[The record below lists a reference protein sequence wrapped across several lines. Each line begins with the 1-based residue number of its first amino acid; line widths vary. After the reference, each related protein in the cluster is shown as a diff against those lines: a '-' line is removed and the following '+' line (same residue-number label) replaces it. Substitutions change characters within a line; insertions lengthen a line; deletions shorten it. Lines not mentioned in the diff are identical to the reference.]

1 MSIKPEKELKT
12 IWYITTLIVFA
23 VTAVILLVLYLF
35 TSINQ
40 WVILGFSAVWIITL
54 VWIPAAYKAVGYYIE
69 NDSIKMVGGVF
80 WRKQVTVPN
89 KKITN
94 IDITQGPFQRF
105 LNLGT
110 IHLQT
115 AGAGGQQGQKAE
127 LKIIG
132 VRDTVKI
139 KDKILENIASS
150 TASVKE
156 ANRSNIMDQYIV
168 SETGISRDR
177 EIFADML
184 EILKKIDEKLKK

>member
-115 AGAGGQQGQKAE
+115 AGAGGQQG
-127 LKIIG
+127 
-132 VRDTVKI
+132 
-139 KDKILENIASS
+139 
-150 TASVKE
+150 
-156 ANRSNIMDQYIV
+156 
-168 SETGISRDR
+168 
-177 EIFADML
+177 
-184 EILKKIDEKLKK
+184 